1 MLLNITIIFLCLY
14 FAGLCEAAMD
24 TLAHHYEQSIFKNM
38 NPNYWNP
45 TISGKNKWKNG
56 DRNQG
61 ERFFLSSTLLV
72 GFTEGWHLFKMGRT
86 LLLFASIA
94 ALSNWIIALLMMG
107 LFKGVFT
114 LYYKTF
120 RED

>member
-1 MLLNITIIFLCLY
+1 
-14 FAGLCEAAMD
+14 
-24 TLAHHYEQSIFKNM
+24 
-38 NPNYWNP
+38 
-45 TISGKNKWKNG
+45 
-56 DRNQG
+56 
-61 ERFFLSSTLLV
+61 
-72 GFTEGWHLFKMGRT
+72 MGRT